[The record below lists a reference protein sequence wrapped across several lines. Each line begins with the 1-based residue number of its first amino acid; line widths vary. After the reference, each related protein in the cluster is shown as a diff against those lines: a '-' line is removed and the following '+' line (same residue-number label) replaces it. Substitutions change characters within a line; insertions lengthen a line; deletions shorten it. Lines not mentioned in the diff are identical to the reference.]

1 MPQHSD
7 SDGALPADTRPL
19 EATAS
24 VSTLGSNI
32 SDSDRPAVDKDCP
45 EALIPSDNEE
55 QACSLTS
62 IKRSLNQED
71 EAEGEGSES
80 DDILMEDNQVADF
93 ASTMLA
99 AISCWHY
106 KARALLSMGF
116 PTVRFSTTTG
126 ILLILLPD
134 RHCAC
139 QTSYPRCM
147 CCHRMPP

>member
-7 SDGALPADTRPL
+7 SEGALPADTRPL

-32 SDSDRPAVDKDCP
+32 SDSDRPGVDDDCP
-45 EALIPSDNEE
+45 EASHNEG

-62 IKRSLNQED
+62 IKRRLNQEE

-80 DDILMEDNQVADF
+80 DDILMEDDQVADF

-126 ILLILLPD
+126 ILSILLAD
-134 RHCAC
+134 LHCAY
-139 QTSYPRCM
+139 QTSLLRCM
-147 CCHRMPP
+147 CRNRML